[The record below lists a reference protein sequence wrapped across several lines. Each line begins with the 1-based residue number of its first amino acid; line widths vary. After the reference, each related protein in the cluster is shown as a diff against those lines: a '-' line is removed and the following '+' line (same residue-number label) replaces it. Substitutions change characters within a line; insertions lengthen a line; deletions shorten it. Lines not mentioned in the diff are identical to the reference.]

1 MYEKDILKKIF
12 PHAFKATEVKAF
24 VITLVIYCLI
34 DIVCGFVI
42 GLLASLPIID
52 IIFSLLG
59 SLVGLYAFVGIVL
72 SILVFVKVLK

>member
-1 MYEKDILKKIF
+1 MDMLKKFF

-24 VITLVIYCLI
+24 IISLVIYCLI

-42 GLLASLPIID
+42 GLLAKIPVLG

-59 SLVGLYAFVGIVL
+59 SLVGLYALVGVVL